1 MFLQSS
7 YSSLISV
14 ARYLVQHGIE
24 KGRNST
30 SRKQVR
36 NDYGQYGRCILPGMS
51 VPTLSASRMEGLFI
65 EDPNTGEGLSQA
77 HFHPKPTPC
86 RNRRSPPRTNLP
98 NSYT

>member
-36 NDYGQYGRCILPGMS
+36 NDYGQYGRCILPGMR

-65 EDPNTGEGLSQA
+65 EDPNTGEGLSRTHLHQEA
-77 HFHPKPTPC
+77 NPW
-86 RNRRSPPRTNLP
+86 RNRRYTARKNLP
-98 NSYT
+98 KC

>member
-65 EDPNTGEGLSQA
+65 EGPDTGEGFSRA
-77 HFHPKPTPC
+77 HFHQETTPF
-86 RNRRSPPRTNLP
+86 RDRG
-98 NSYT
+98 YTPSKNMPS